1 MLFPLCSFFP
11 SLPSLNAR
19 GLCLLFA
26 IKFLP
31 VLGFSLSHSQ
41 RFRYYWRKPIFFWL
55 RGTELVVKQWVFFIF
70 CPFFFFS
77 FLLLWAG
84 GVCVRARVLTDW
96 RVRLRIVK
104 FLIVNVDAWA
114 IMRWVSGFF
123 FFFVDKSDYFCCG
136 FGFFFDDHRVWLLG
150 EKKVRASVLAC
161 LYMYICDL
169 REWL

>member
-1 MLFPLCSFFP
+1 MSIFY
-11 SLPSLNAR
+11 
-19 GLCLLFA
+19 
-26 IKFLP
+26 FL
-31 VLGFSLSHSQ
+31 
-41 RFRYYWRKPIFFWL
+41 
-55 RGTELVVKQWVFFIF
+55 
-70 CPFFFFS
+70 PFFFFS

-136 FGFFFDDHRVWLLG
+136 FGFFFVIIGCGYWVKKRSELQYLLVFICTFVIYENG
-150 EKKVRASVLAC
+150 YKVRLLAFCMLRWRVGSSWLKRLKKKKHCESVLAIEMEFVSG
-161 LYMYICDL
+161 Y
-169 REWL
+169 